1 LGIKCPRCQSV
12 NPETAT
18 FCADCGT
25 KLTSLHPE
33 KEIPFSRTRT
43 IQQPSRALAEG
54 SMLAGK
60 YRILEPIG
68 KGGMGV
74 VYKAEDT
81 KLKRTVAVK
90 FLPSELS
97 DDSEAGE
104 RFLREAQ
111 AAAALSHHHIC
122 TIHEINEEE
131 QQPFI
136 VMEYVEG
143 QSLNQ
148 KIKQGPLGQAV
159 ALEIAIQVAEGLEEA
174 HKKGIIHRDIKPG
187 NIMLTTKG
195 QAKVMDFGLAKV
207 LGASL
212 ITKEARTMGTVAYM
226 SPEQAKGEILDSK
239 TDIWSL
245 GVVLYEMLTGQLPFK
260 GEYDQSVIHSILT
273 REPEPLTKARS
284 NIPKDLEN
292 VVLTAL
298 AKNSADRYQDMDEF
312 LKDLKAIA
320 QELKPLGAKA
330 GLLRKRIFGI
340 KKVYAFA
347 GLATLIL
354 FIAVTVIFL
363 ILKGGQTY
371 DSIAILP
378 LINDSGDPNQD
389 YIANSLTEL
398 LINELY
404 KVAALN
410 VASRQSVIPYK
421 DTTKSP
427 REIADELRVKA
438 IVEASVL
445 ISENKV
451 RLTARLWDPYQQKI
465 IWADTLEREY
475 SEIMILQSELAQEI
489 VSGIRVAVTPAEKAR
504 LITER
509 EVIRQ
514 AYDIYLK
521 GVDWWNTSAGQ
532 PDVSP
537 EERLRRSLDWFQKAI
552 DTDPTLAEAHAWK
565 AHVLFQLSLLGL
577 ADQRQTN
584 AKAKEAAQ
592 EALKINPDLPIA
604 RRSLGI
610 VKFTGDWDFLGA
622 ENELKLAYE
631 IEPGNDLTKICYLET
646 LAYIGKGDKAITLLN
661 RWVDERKKN
670 DPSSAHDSE
679 NTLLLVYAGR
689 FKEALE
695 EQKIVI
701 DSLPNPSWLDVCW
714 LAIAYAVN
722 DLNAEALAEIEKIK
736 DLPGLQESIN
746 FQRYYGWI
754 LGRNG
759 RREDALDIL
768 KKVRLL
774 QAKSNADD
782 SYSSACIYAGIGDKD
797 KALEYLSKAY
807 ENHSAEITR
816 LVSTPFLRSLHG
828 DPRFEE
834 LAKKMGFP
842 EVHEPAQGQ

>member
-1 LGIKCPRCQSV
+1 MGIKCSKCQYE
-12 NPETAT
+12 NPDDTLY
-18 FCADCGT
+18 CGKCGT
-25 KLTSLHPE
+25 SLQPE

-43 IQQPSRALAEG
+43 IQQPPKIIAEG
-54 SMLAGK
+54 YMLAGK
-60 YRILEPIG
+60 YRIVEPIG

-111 AAAALSHHHIC
+111 AAAALSHPHIC

-131 QQPFI
+131 TQPFI

-148 KIKQGPLGQAV
+148 KIKQGPLEQAE
-159 ALEIAIQVAEGLEEA
+159 ALDIAIQVAEGLEEA

-207 LGASL
+207 LGESL

-226 SPEQAKGEILDSK
+226 SPEQAKGEVLDSK

-245 GVVLYEMLTGQLPFK
+245 GVVLYEMLTGKFPFK
-260 GEYDQSVIHSILT
+260 GEYDQSIIHSILS
-273 REPEPLTKARS
+273 REPEPLTKVCS
-284 NIPKDLEN
+284 NLPNDLEN
-292 VVLTAL
+292 VVFTAL
-298 AKNSADRYQDMDEF
+298 AKNPADRYQDMDEF

-320 QELKPLGAKA
+320 QELKPLGAKV
-330 GLLRKRIFGI
+330 GLLRKRTFGI

-354 FIAVTVIFL
+354 LIALAVIFL
-363 ILKGGQTY
+363 ILRGVQTY

-378 LINDSGDPNQD
+378 LINDSGDPDQD
-389 YIANSLTEL
+389 YVANSLTEL

-410 VASRQSVIPYK
+410 VASRQSVMPYK
-421 DTTKSP
+421 DSNKSP

-445 ISENKV
+445 TSGNKV

-465 IWADTLEREY
+465 IWADTLEKEY
-475 SEIMILQSELAQEI
+475 SEIMILQSELAQDI

-504 LITER
+504 LVTER
-509 EVIRQ
+509 EVVRQ
-514 AYDIYLK
+514 AYDTYLK
-521 GVDWWNTSAGQ
+521 GVDWWNASAGQ
-532 PDVSP
+532 ADVSN

-552 DTDPTLAEAHAWK
+552 DIDPTLAEAHALK
-565 AHVLFQLSLLGL
+565 AHVLVQLSFLGL
-577 ADQRQTN
+577 ADQRQTM
-584 AKAKEAAQ
+584 ARAKEAAQ
-592 EALKINPDLPIA
+592 EAMKINPDLPMA

-610 VKFTGDWDFLGA
+610 VKSTEDWDFLGA
-622 ENELKLAYE
+622 EHELKLAYE
-631 IEPGNDLTKICYLET
+631 IEPGNELTKICYLET
-646 LAYIGKGDKAITLLN
+646 LAHIGKGDEAITLLN
-661 RWVDERKKN
+661 RWIDEHKKN
-670 DPSSAHDSE
+670 DSARAHDSE
-679 NTLLLVYAGR
+679 NTLLLMLAGR

-701 DSLPNPSWLDVCW
+701 DSLPNPSWLDVIW
-714 LAIAYAVN
+714 LAIAYAAN
-722 DLNAEALAEIEKIK
+722 DLNADALAEIEKVK
-736 DLPGLQESIN
+736 DLPGPQEDIK
-746 FQRYYGWI
+746 FQLWYGVI

-782 SYSSACIYAGIGDKD
+782 SFASARFYAGIGDND
-797 KALEYLSKAY
+797 KALEYLWKAY
-807 ENHSAEITR
+807 ENHSAEIIF
-816 LVSTPFLRSLHG
+816 LISDWALRSLHG

-834 LAKKMGFP
+834 LRKKVGFP
-842 EVHEPAQGQ
+842 EVQVPAKKQ

>member
-1 LGIKCPRCQSV
+1 MGIKCPKCQHENPDDTLYCGRC
-12 NPETAT
+12 A
-18 FCADCGT
+18 
-25 KLTSLHPE
+25 TSLHP
-33 KEIPFSRTRT
+33 KAEIHFSRTKT
-43 IQQPSRALAEG
+43 IQQTPKFMAEG
-54 SMLAGK
+54 YMLAGK
-60 YRILEPIG
+60 YRIVEPIG

-90 FLPSELS
+90 FLPSEMS
-97 DDSEAGE
+97 EDSEAGE

-111 AAAALSHHHIC
+111 AAAALSHPHIC

-131 QQPFI
+131 RQPFI